1 MATPGQIVV
10 VVVLTAAI
18 RSSRIGDGGAPC
30 GVPSITIETA
40 VSLTIRLSV
49 DVTYSE
55 VSSGCTRQFTFA
67 PASCGRAFLACPP
80 SSCVATHVVRS
91 VAFHAVVAAAT
102 RLIAAVSPF
111 ETFMRSPLIG
121 PFSMPDIA
129 LKYDRVMSLTLRGN
143 ANFDNRSSAPA
154 R

>member
-1 MATPGQIVV
+1 MPAARRYAPSVAPITIIGSVATLGQIVV

-80 SSCVATHVVRS
+80 SSCVATHDVRS
-91 VAFHAVVAAAT
+91 
-102 RLIAAVSPF
+102 AVSY
-111 ETFMRSPLIG
+111 TH
-121 PFSMPDIA
+121 
-129 LKYDRVMSLTLRGN
+129 LR
-143 ANFDNRSSAPA
+143 A
-154 R
+154 